1 MKFYYMD
8 KELLYRFFSGKT
20 SDEEETLIR
29 KWTEYSE
36 ENYRSLLKERKIFD
50 SLLLTTPLSLQREK
64 SRNPIIF
71 WKIFTAAA
79 ISLLLIV
86 SGIYLFHLKE
96 SSIQYTTLLVPP
108 GQRIN
113 LILADQTNVWL
124 NANTKFRYPTEFSK
138 KNRTVYLDGEAYFEV
153 SKNQANPF
161 IVQTGQGDVKVT
173 GTSFNVEAYS
183 KYHSFKTSLFTGS
196 VDIYK
201 NEAKLATLHPNEK
214 SSLENNELIVSKITE
229 TDDYLW
235 RKGLIAFNNES
246 LEEILYS
253 LEKYFDVKIEIV
265 TSNLPRHTYTGKFRQ
280 SDGIDYALRV
290 LRKSIHFTY
299 ERDEETGTIYIK

>member
-1 MKFYYMD
+1 MD

-29 KWTEYSE
+29 KWTEHSE
-36 ENYRSLLKERKIFD
+36 ENYRSLLEERKIFD
-50 SLLLTTPLSLQREK
+50 SLLLTTSHSLQKEK
-64 SRNPIIF
+64 SRNPIII
-71 WKIFTAAA
+71 WKICTAAA
-79 ISLLLIV
+79 ISLLLII
-86 SGIYLFHLKE
+86 SGLYLFYFKE
-96 SSIQYTTLLVPP
+96 SAIQYTTLLVPP

-113 LILADQTNVWL
+113 LILSDQTNVWL
-124 NANTKFRYPTEFSK
+124 NANTTFRYPTEFSK

-153 SKNQANPF
+153 SKNKKNPF

-183 KYHSFKTSLFTGS
+183 KYHSFKTSLFTGN

-214 SSLENNELIVSKITE
+214 SSLENNELIVSKITD

-253 LEKYFDVKIEIV
+253 LEKYFAVRIEIV
-265 TSNLPRHTYTGKFRQ
+265 TNNLPRHTYTGKFRQ

-299 ERDEETGTIYIK
+299 ERDEETGTIYVQ